1 MLVWKV
7 KAARLHSQWERRG
20 RREEEE
26 EKGGGGRR
34 RRRPRRKRKRKKKE
48 EKEEDDSRVII
59 YAFPQS
65 PKELEVMTVSA
76 TCQCFV
82 VMACYGPSLKY
93 SLEKTP
99 SLAGGCCC
107 GKFWNLGDTGPS
119 WLRAFTRGSS

>member
-1 MLVWKV
+1 M
-7 KAARLHSQWERRG
+7 RRKTEEETEEEK
-20 RREEEE
+20 EEEE
-26 EKGGGGRR
+26 E
-34 RRRPRRKRKRKKKE
+34 E
-48 EKEEDDSRVII
+48 EEDGDSRVII
-59 YAFPQS
+59 YAFPES

-107 GKFWNLGDTGPS
+107 GKFWNLGDTGP
-119 WLRAFTRGSS
+119 R

>member
-1 MLVWKV
+1 MEEETEEEK
-7 KAARLHSQWERRG
+7 
-20 RREEEE
+20 EEEE
-26 EKGGGGRR
+26 EEEAGGEGGGG
-34 RRRPRRKRKRKKKE
+34 
-48 EKEEDDSRVII
+48 DSRGII
-59 YAFPQS
+59 YAFPES

-107 GKFWNLGDTGPS
+107 GKFWNLGDTGP
-119 WLRAFTRGSS
+119 R